1 MNKLLTVSLSPH
13 EHGKESTKKL
23 MYGVVISLA
32 PALLATVWFFGWSAL
47 IVTSVSVV
55 SCMVFEYLIT
65 KFILKREPSVDDG
78 SAIVT
83 GLLLA
88 FCLPTNLPIGIII
101 LGSLVAIGVG
111 KMTFGGL
118 GNNPFNPAL
127 VGRVFLFLSFPVQM
141 TTWPVP
147 NGFKT
152 SFTDAITGATPL
164 SILNENYDKIPVDSI
179 MTDPELGMPGYQQLF
194 WGDMGGSLG
203 EIAAFALIIGL
214 IYMLIRKIITW
225 HIPVSIL
232 GTVAVFT
239 GILWLANPGSN
250 ADPLYHLMTGGL
262 LLGAIY
268 MATDYV
274 TSPMSRKGM
283 IVYGVG
289 IGLITVLIRRF
300 GAYPEG
306 VQFAILIMN
315 AFTPLINTYM
325 KPSRFGEEVKN
336 G

>member
-1 MNKLLTVSLSPH
+1 
-13 EHGKESTKKL
+13 
-23 MYGVVISLA
+23 MYGVVIALA
-32 PALLATVWFFGWSAL
+32 PALLATIWFFGWAAL
-47 IVTSVSVV
+47 LVTSVSVI
-55 SCMVFEYLIT
+55 SCVIFEYLIQ
-65 KFILKREPSVDDG
+65 KFILKKEPSIKDG

-88 FCLPTNLPIGIII
+88 FCLPTNLPLGLVI

-147 NGFKT
+147 KGFNT
-152 SFTDAITGATPL
+152 SFSDAITGATPL
-164 SILNENYDKIPVDSI
+164 SVLNENYEKMPVDQI
-179 MTDPELGMPGYQQLF
+179 MNDPELSMPGYSKLF
-194 WGDMGGSLG
+194 WGEMGGSLG
-203 EIAAFALIIGL
+203 EIAAFALILGL
-214 IYMLIRKIITW
+214 AYMLIRKIITW

-232 GTVAVFT
+232 LTVAVFT
-239 GILWLANPGSN
+239 GILWLANPEAN

-274 TSPMSRKGM
+274 SSPMSKKGM
-283 IVYGVG
+283 IIYGVG
-289 IGLITVLIRRF
+289 IGIITVLIRRF

-315 AFTPLINTYM
+315 AFTPLINNYI

>member
-1 MNKLLTVSLSPH
+1 MNKLFTVSPSPH
-13 EHGKESTKKL
+13 EYSTESTKKL
-23 MYGVVISLA
+23 MYGVVIALS
-32 PALLATVWFFGWSAL
+32 PAFLATIWFFGWAAL
-47 IVTSVSVV
+47 LVTSVSVV
-55 SCMVFEYLIT
+55 SCVIFEYLIQ
-65 KFILKREPSVDDG
+65 KYILRKEASVNDG

-88 FCLPTNLPIGIII
+88 FCLPPNLSIGLVILGALAAIGI
-101 LGSLVAIGVG
+101 G

-147 NGFKT
+147 KGF
-152 SFTDAITGATPL
+152 SNRLSDAITGATPL
-164 SILNENYDKIPVDSI
+164 SILNENYDKVSVDKV
-179 MTDPELGMPGYQQLF
+179 MADPELGMPDYQQLF

-203 EIAAFALIIGL
+203 EIAAFALLLGL
-214 IYMLIRKIITW
+214 AYMLIRKIITW

-232 GTVAVFT
+232 LTVTVFT
-239 GILWLANPGSN
+239 GILWLANPESN

-262 LLGAIY
+262 LLGAIF

-274 TSPMSRKGM
+274 TSPMSYKGM
-283 IVYGVG
+283 IIYGVG
-289 IGLITVLIRRF
+289 IGIITVLIRRF
-300 GAYPEG
+300 GSYPEG

-315 AFTPLINTYM
+315 AFTPLINIYF

>member
-1 MNKLLTVSLSPH
+1 MNKLLTVSPSPH
-13 EHGKESTKKL
+13 EYSKESTPKL
-23 MYGVVISLA
+23 MYGVVIALA
-32 PALLATVWFFGWSAL
+32 PALLATIWFFGWAAL
-47 IVTSVSVV
+47 LVTSVSVI
-55 SCMVFEYLIT
+55 SCVIFEYLIQ
-65 KFILKREPSVDDG
+65 KFILKKEPSIKDG

-88 FCLPTNLPIGIII
+88 FCLPTNLPLGLVI

-147 NGFKT
+147 KGFNT
-152 SFTDAITGATPL
+152 SFSDAITGATPL
-164 SILNENYDKIPVDSI
+164 SVLNENYEKMPVDQI
-179 MTDPELGMPGYQQLF
+179 MNDPELSMPGYSQLF
-194 WGDMGGSLG
+194 WGEMGGSLG
-203 EIAAFALIIGL
+203 EIAAFALILGL
-214 IYMLIRKIITW
+214 AYMLIRKIITW

-232 GTVAVFT
+232 LTVAVFT
-239 GILWLANPGSN
+239 GILWLANPETN

-274 TSPMSRKGM
+274 SSPMSKKGM
-283 IVYGVG
+283 IIYGVG
-289 IGLITVLIRRF
+289 IGIITVLIRRF

-315 AFTPLINTYM
+315 AFTPLINNYI